1 MSNKE
6 STVSQVNIS
15 AEEAGQRLDN
25 FLIRWAKGVP
35 KSHIYRIIRSGEVRV
50 NKKRADVTTR
60 IEEGDTIR
68 IPPIRV
74 ASPKQV
80 QDGQIARA
88 QKVSNDIP
96 ILFEDEAILIVNKP
110 SGLAVHGGSGV
121 SLGLIEALRQ
131 ARPEIKFL
139 ELVHRLDRDTSG
151 ILVLAKKRSALVA
164 LHEEI
169 RSGKMDKRYLLV
181 AHGHKS
187 ATARG
192 IALKY
197 PLLKYLLPN
206 GERRVKVDPNGQ
218 DSHTILKV
226 MGPVAKGKCFL
237 GEAQLKTGRTHQI
250 RVHLRQLGHPLVG
263 DDKYGDQQLDKE
275 VGAKRLMLH
284 AYKLSFTHPRTG
296 EKIFIECQ
304 PPFTTS
310 RNAAGSVTGTP
321 TADAINFQVDPL

>member
-1 MSNKE
+1 MSTKE
-6 STVSQVNIS
+6 STVSQVMIS

-60 IEEGDTIR
+60 VEEGDLIR

-74 ASPKQV
+74 ASPKELH
-80 QDGQIARA
+80 DGQIARA
-88 QKVSNDIP
+88 QKVSQDIP
-96 ILFEDEAILIVNKP
+96 ILYEDEALLIVDKP

-121 SLGLIEALRQ
+121 SLGLIEVFRQ
-131 ARPEIKFL
+131 ARPSLKFL

-151 ILVLAKKRSALVA
+151 ILLLAKKRSALVA

-169 RSGKMDKRYLLV
+169 RSGKMDKRYLFV
-181 AHGHKS
+181 AHGQAPASPK
-187 ATARG
+187 G
-192 IALKY
+192 ISLKY

-206 GERRVKVDPNGQ
+206 GERRVKVDSQGQ
-218 DSHTILKV
+218 ESHTIVRVL
-226 MGPVAKGKCFL
+226 GPVAKGQCFL

-250 RVHLRQLGHPLVG
+250 RVHLKQMGHPLVG
-263 DDKYGDQQLDKE
+263 DDKYGDPLLDKR

-284 AYKLSFTHPRTG
+284 AYKVTFTHPRTG
-296 EKIFIECQ
+296 QKMTIENT
-304 PPFTTS
+304 PPVAKVATQL
-310 RNAAGSVTGTP
+310 
-321 TADAINFQVDPL
+321 NFSLDSKGLA